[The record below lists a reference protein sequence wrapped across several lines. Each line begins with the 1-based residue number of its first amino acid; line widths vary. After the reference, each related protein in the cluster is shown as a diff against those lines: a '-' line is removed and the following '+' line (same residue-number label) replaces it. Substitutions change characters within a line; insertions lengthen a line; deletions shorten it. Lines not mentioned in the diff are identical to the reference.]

1 MFGTNNYDHSVNNI
15 SEEDFSFSSNQNYLD
30 FKMNNK
36 NRPIFCNP
44 KFFTFFN
51 ENSLSENLEKDVSSS
66 ETQVSRNDKDINE
79 NNQISFPIKKKT
91 FFDENNFE
99 KKKNIEIR
107 SFLFNFRK
115 N

>member
-1 MFGTNNYDHSVNNI
+1 MFGTNNYDHSVNNV

-51 ENSLSENLEKDVSSS
+51 EDSLSENLEKDVSSS

-79 NNQISFPIKKKT
+79 NNKILFTIKKKT
-91 FFDENNFE
+91 FFDEINFE
-99 KKKNIEIR
+99 KKKKIKIL
-107 SFLFNFRK
+107 SFII
-115 N
+115 

>member
-1 MFGTNNYDHSVNNI
+1 MFGTNNYDHSVNNV

-30 FKMNNK
+30 FKMNNM
-36 NRPIFCNP
+36 NRQILFNP
-44 KFFTFFN
+44 KIFTFFN
-51 ENSLSENLEKDVSSS
+51 EDSLSENFEKDVSSS
-66 ETQVSRNDKDINE
+66 ETQVSRNENDTNV

-99 KKKNIEIR
+99 KKRNIEIR
-107 SFLFNFRK
+107 SFLFNCRK

>member
-1 MFGTNNYDHSVNNI
+1 MFGTNNYDHSVNNV

-51 ENSLSENLEKDVSSS
+51 EDSLSENLEKDVSSS
-66 ETQVSRNDKDINE
+66 DINE

-99 KKKNIEIR
+99 KKRNIEIR